1 MKRLIN
7 RLISDRVV
15 YSIIILNAVVLFL
28 QSFQGFP
35 REVSEGLYVI
45 DYSCTVFFVFEMV
58 AKIRIAGFGP
68 FWRDWWNR
76 FDFTIVLLSSPMLI
90 SPILHLEWIGLILV
104 LRTAR
109 LIRLMRLLR
118 FIPNIDSIWRGI
130 SRAMLAS
137 IGVFYAL
144 FLYLFILT
152 LFATYFYQD
161 IAPEHFGNP
170 LKSFYSMFQLLTVE
184 GWYEIPNT
192 IARNAGTQ
200 TAFLS
205 KLFFS
210 FCVFTAGVLGLSIA
224 NAVFVDEMVEDNT
237 DDLEDKMDDLQE
249 QLDRIE
255 DQVMS
260 DQKNGT

>member
-1 MKRLIN
+1 MKRLVN
-7 RLISDRVV
+7 ALISDRVV
-15 YSIIILNAVVLFL
+15 YTVIVLNAVVLFL
-28 QSFQGFP
+28 QTFQRFP
-35 REVSEGLYVI
+35 REVLDGFYAV
-45 DYSCTVFFVFEMV
+45 DYACTVFFVFEMV
-58 AKIRIAGFGP
+58 AKVSTLGWSR
-68 FWRDWWNR
+68 FWGDGWNR
-76 FDFTIVLLSSPMLI
+76 FDFTIVVLSSPMLI
-90 SPILHLEWIGLILV
+90 SPVVYIDWIGLILV

-137 IGVFYAL
+137 VGVFYAL

-161 IAPEHFGNP
+161 IAPGHFGNP

-192 IARNAGTQ
+192 IASNAGMQ
-200 TAFLS
+200 TAVLS

-237 DDLEDKMDDLQE
+237 DELEEQVRQLQD

-255 DQVMS
+255 ERMDS
-260 DQKNGT
+260 S